1 MIMCDITSVNSGKCN
16 GVVVR
21 LQNFIESFGF
31 EKPQYVGCQ
40 NHVLDRILRLG
51 LDSELGETSKTPL
64 IFYLIMEDVLK
75 NMMHSNKQHFISMTK
90 NMDGGMT

>member
-1 MIMCDITSVNSGKCN
+1 MIMCDITSVNTGKYN

-21 LQNFIESFGF
+21 LQNFIESFSF

-51 LDSELGETSKTPL
+51 MNLELGETSKTPL

-75 NMMHSNKQHFISMTK
+75 NMMHSNKQHFISQLL
-90 NMDGGMT
+90 